1 MKSLLILLSFAVCAI
16 PALKGAKDEGYKSKN
31 LENPYK
37 VLKNVQ
43 TKLDTVPIKDRPSDF
58 TNPYKKNPFDLKDP
72 SAIDKSIEY
81 DIKTGRYLINEK
93 IGNEYYRNPSSMTFD
108 EYLKWR
114 SKNQEREYFDRL
126 TGVSNSKTNKKDPLS
141 KLSSNDPL
149 KKMDL
154 KNQLI
159 DRLFGG
165 TNIDIRTQGNIDVT
179 LGANYQRNQ
188 NPIFPVQSQ
197 KYTNFDFDMDI
208 RMNVTG
214 KIGEKLNLSTNFN
227 TKATFDFENQM
238 KLNYDTKNFSEDAIV
253 QKIEAGNVSLP
264 LKGTLIQGTQ
274 SLFGFKTELQFG
286 YLRLTGIASQQKS
299 QRQNIKVQSGGQV
312 QQFAVFADQYD
323 ENRHF
328 FLSHINR
335 ELFEGAMKNLPQI
348 STQIK
353 ITDIDVWV
361 TNDRNEPNSVRDVVA
376 LADLGEADVKKF
388 TSINMHPRD
397 SNVSYDLSLCN
408 TGVKLALPDNNA
420 NPIYKTLNE
429 SEDSRKIDNVLRV
442 LQGAPFEY
450 QQSKDFEKLRARKL
464 NPSEYTFQPDLGF
477 ISLNFNLRP
486 NQVLAVGYRYLFNG
500 TEVHSVGEIG
510 NDVGSNNDS
519 SRVVF
524 LKLLKNQITNVDLP
538 VWNLMMKNIYSTGA
552 YQANREDFRLDVAY
566 QDPKQGNLEK
576 RFLPEPGLEK
586 TPLINLFGLDRL
598 NIQGDPQPDGI
609 FDYVPEVTIQ
619 PKTGRIMFPVLEP
632 FGKSLDKLNI
642 DTAIINKKYKYPE
655 LYNNTVTYAREFTE
669 KNRFVIRGQYKSST
683 SSEISLGGI
692 NIAKGLTVTA
702 GSIKLVEGVDY
713 EVDYTIGKVRIL
725 KDEYITSNLPINIS
739 YEDNTLF
746 GLQTKTLLG
755 VRADYSL
762 GKQLGIGD
770 LNIGA
775 TYMHLF
781 ERPYTQKVNIGDDP
795 INNRIYGMDVQYNAP
810 APWITR
816 MIDKLPFISTKAPSS
831 IALTGEGALLQPGHA
846 SAINQSRDD
855 SNGAIYIDDFEGS
868 ASSIDLRQPV
878 QWFLASVPKGSI
890 KFDSVK
896 TERFRE
902 SKYINDLRSGVNRA
916 AISWYRIDQ
925 GDGGASDQDPYTAN
939 IDPAT
944 LFKNTFFQPGQTFYN
959 PFDIHFDPSIRGPY
973 NFDLPNGVK
982 FDSSNLYISAGLQ
995 PNGLLKD
1002 PKSRWGG
1009 IMRALQ
1015 QTDFEQANIEY
1026 LDFWMMSP
1034 FINDNSNP
1042 GTLQIHLGNL
1052 SEDVMPDSKLFYE
1065 NALPTPLN
1073 AQLKVDTTAWGF
1085 VPKIPPITNSFDVDT
1100 LARTMQDVGYD
1111 GMNDIQEAI
1120 HFKSYLE
1127 SVKSLDNEAYTKI
1140 LSDPANDNFKF
1151 FRDQMYKDINASAI
1165 VRYSRNNYPQ
1175 GNSKSSNGNST
1186 YIQAATNLPD
1196 IEDLNKD
1203 FSLSE
1208 SENYY
1213 LYNIPLKPDN
1223 SNGIDASGN
1232 SYITDTLS
1240 YTINGQTFA
1249 FYRFRIPLNDYKERI
1264 GVIRDFRAI
1273 QFMRVVLT
1281 DFEKPVTLRFAKFE
1295 LGRNQWRKYRR
1306 PFLSDQSTDCK
1317 NDQFDLNKVNIEE
1330 NSSRTP
1336 FNYVLPAGIIR
1347 ENNIGGFL
1355 QNALQNEQSLAI
1367 KFEKFCGNT
1376 TKAIYKLTNLDLR
1389 LYERMKMF
1397 VHFEGAESNAF
1408 VVKENTVSA
1417 FLRFGGDLENNYY
1430 EYEIPLKA
1438 SDILDA
1444 NKFNSISDDYKK
1456 LVWPDSNNF
1465 NFKLSILKDLK
1476 LNRDKSNFNLDSVY
1490 AYPDP
1495 DRPTAT
1501 VKIKGSPNY
1510 GLVKGIMIGF
1520 RNNKDEQIDCEAWVN
1535 ELRCTGL
1542 DERGGYA
1549 ATGKLDIKLADLGTL
1564 NFSGSYF
1571 SVGWGSIDQR
1581 VLQRS
1586 RESTKIFDM
1595 ATNLE
1600 LGKFLPSNWGIRLPF
1615 YAQYSSNIK
1624 RPEYD
1629 PYDLDVTLDE
1639 KLSRANTTADKDTIL
1654 DRALTKV
1661 HIRGYSFNNVRKER
1675 VGRSA
1680 AKPMPW
1686 DIENFSVSYSNTQ
1699 TTKQDPIIQLDQ
1711 LTIRKFQVDYGYT
1724 RNVTY
1729 WTPFKKLIKK
1739 DKYLKFISEF
1749 NLNLLP
1755 NSFNVNSLVNRQLQ
1769 QTTYRF
1775 AGEDPIANTYY
1786 NKRYGWLRNYSLNWD
1801 FTKSLKFSFQASNTS
1816 VIDELNE
1823 FSTSG
1828 SRYSDAEKTKKI
1840 NEGLLKGGRNK
1851 NYNHSMNL
1859 NYTVPLKNIPL
1870 MDWVNLRAQYGSTY
1884 SWSAAALNVDTL
1896 GNVIQNTLNYQING
1910 DLNFETL
1917 YNQWGYLKKI
1927 NEGGSTTSPA
1937 RGPKPTKSAVTNPI
1951 DSSKVATRGAKAK
1964 KKEKKKE
1971 EYVPSLLEKIVI
1983 RPLMTIRKARLVYD
1997 EKFNSVVPGFKP
2009 TNTILGMQDF
2019 NAPGVGYVVGK
2030 QPDYAWL
2037 KNAGNNDWITR
2048 SVYLNQPVLTNHVQS
2063 ISGTLNLEPF
2073 RDFKVDV
2080 EIKQDFAQNKTQ
2092 FYKCDCSGEF
2102 QKNERTQRE
2111 VGSYS
2116 ISYMSI
2122 RTMFKDG
2129 NNDLIGLFNQ
2139 FEKNRLVISN
2149 RLAGPG
2155 AAAHE
2160 IDLGYKEGY
2169 GRSQLNVLIPSFLS
2183 AYAGKDPNTFQTN
2196 VFKMMPIPNWRL
2208 NYNGLSRLP
2217 MFKDILQSFQ
2227 LTHSYKSTMTVASF
2241 ASDLLYDPIQPT
2253 KINTITGSY
2262 YARFT
2267 IPNVVVN
2274 EQFAPLIGVDMR
2286 LKNDMSFKFDYKKS
2300 RNLSMSFID
2309 YQLSETKTTDITF
2322 GFGYTAKNI
2331 RLSFLDFLTN
2341 LDPSIKLKTKKD
2353 KKDKNAKKTTTPVAV
2368 GGANQPNNL
2377 NFKLDFSIRD
2387 DVTYNH
2393 VLDQNIVQPTRGANT
2408 IKLSPSIDYTL
2419 NKSLNLRLFVD
2430 YTKTLPK
2437 TSASTPITQIR
2448 GGLTVRFTL

>member
-1 MKSLLILLSFAVCAI
+1 MSVLICAMSS
-16 PALKGAKDEGYKSKN
+16 LKGDNGYSYKSKN
-31 LENPYK
+31 LEDPY
-37 VLKNVQ
+37 LNRRIVQ
-43 TKLDTVPIKDRPSDF
+43 SHLDTVPIKDRPSDF

-72 SAIDKSIEY
+72 SSIDKSIEY
-81 DIKTGRYLINEK
+81 DIKTGKYLINEK
-93 IGNEYYRNPSSMTFD
+93 IGNEFYRNPSTMTFD

-114 SKNQEREYFDRL
+114 SKSQEKDYFDRL
-126 TGVSNSKTNKKDPLS
+126 TGVSNTRTNKKDPLS

-149 KKMDL
+149 KKIDL

-165 TNIDIRTQGNIDVT
+165 TNVDIKTQGNIDVT

-188 NPIFPVQSQ
+188 NPTFPIQSQ

-214 KIGEKLNLSTNFN
+214 KIGEKLNLSTNYN

-264 LKGTLIQGTQ
+264 LKGTLIQGAQ

-286 YLRLTGIASQQKS
+286 YLRLTGVASQQKS
-299 QRQNIKVQSGGQV
+299 QRQNIKVQGGGQV

-335 ELFEGAMKNLPQI
+335 QLFEGAMKNLPQVN
-348 STQIK
+348 TQIK
-353 ITDIDVWV
+353 ITDLDVWV

-376 LADLGEADVKKF
+376 LADLGEADSSKF
-388 TSINMHPRD
+388 TSMNMRPRD
-397 SNVSYDLSLCN
+397 TVSYNLNLCN
-408 TGVKLALPDNNA
+408 TGVKLALPDNKA
-420 NPIYKTLNE
+420 NDIYRTLTE
-429 SEDSRKIDNVLRV
+429 SDTSRKIDNVIKV
-442 LQGAPFEY
+442 LQGIPFEY
-450 QQSKDFEKLRARKL
+450 KQSKDFEKLRARKL
-464 NPSEYTFQPDLGF
+464 NPSEYTYQPDLGF

-538 VWNLMMKNIYSTGA
+538 IWDLMMKNIYSTGA
-552 YQANREDFRLDVAY
+552 YQANREDFRLDVTY

-609 FDYVPEVTIQ
+609 FDYVPEITIQ

-632 FGKSLDKLNI
+632 FGSNLEKLGLSP
-642 DTAIINKKYKYPE
+642 DDLKKYRYQE
-655 LYNNTVTYAREFTE
+655 LYDNTITYAREITE

-692 NIAKGLTVTA
+692 NIPRGAVTVTA
-702 GSIKLVEGVDY
+702 GSIKLVEGQDY

-725 KDEYITSNLPINIS
+725 NDAYITSNLPINVS

-746 GLQTKTLLG
+746 GFQTKTLLG
-755 VRADYSL
+755 VRADYAL

-816 MIDKLPFISTKAPSS
+816 LIDKLPLISTKAPSS
-831 IALTGEGALLQPGHA
+831 ITFAGEGALLQPGHA

-868 ASSIDLRQPV
+868 SSSIDLRQPV
-878 QWFLASVPKGSI
+878 QWFLSSIPKGSI
-890 KFDSVK
+890 KFDSIG
-896 TERFRE
+896 TERFKE
-902 SKYINDLRSGVNRA
+902 SKLINDLRSGVNRA
-916 AISWYRIDQ
+916 SISWYRVDQ
-925 GDGGASDQDPYTAN
+925 SDGGVDDSDPYTAN
-939 IDPAT
+939 IDPAV
-944 LFKNTFFQPGQTFYN
+944 LFKNTYFQPGQTLYN
-959 PFDIHFDPSIRGPY
+959 PFDIHFDPTVRGPY
-973 NFDLPNGVK
+973 NFDMPNGVK
-982 FDSSNLYISAGLQ
+982 LDNSTINASAGLQ
-995 PNGLLKD
+995 PNGLLRD

-1034 FINDNSNP
+1034 YVNDQSNP
-1042 GTLQIHLGNL
+1042 GTLQIHLGTI
-1052 SEDVMPDSKLFYE
+1052 SEDVLPDSKLFFE

-1073 AQLKVDTTAWGF
+1073 SQLKTDTTKWGV
-1085 VPKIPPITNSFDVDT
+1085 VPRIPPVTNSFDIDT

-1111 GMNDIQEAI
+1111 GLNDAQEAK
-1120 HFKSYLE
+1120 HFSTF
-1127 SVKSLDNEAYTKI
+1127 LDSMKINLSPEAYSKI
-1140 LSDPANDNFKF
+1140 LNDPANDNFKF
-1151 FRDQMYKDINASAI
+1151 FRDQSYKDRNASAI
-1165 VRYSRNNYPQ
+1165 ERYSRNNFPE
-1175 GNSKSSNGNST
+1175 GNSKSSTSSS
-1186 YIQAATNLPD
+1186 YVQAATNLPD

-1213 LYNIPLKPDN
+1213 LYNIPLTPDGT
-1223 SNGIDASGN
+1223 GINTAGST
-1232 SYITDTLS
+1232 YITDTLS
-1240 YTINGQTFA
+1240 YEVAGKNVA
-1249 FYRFRIPLNDYKERI
+1249 WYRFRIPLIDFKARI
-1264 GVIRDFRAI
+1264 GEIRDFRAI
-1273 QFMRVVLT
+1273 QFIRLVMT
-1281 DFEKPVTLRFAKFE
+1281 DFEKPITLRFAKLE
-1295 LGRNQWRKYRR
+1295 LGRNQWRKYKRS
-1306 PFLSDQSTDCK
+1306 FVNDKVDCK
-1317 NDQFDLNKVNIEE
+1317 DNLFDLNKVNVEE

-1355 QNALQNEQSLAI
+1355 QNALQNEQALAL
-1367 KFEKFCGNT
+1367 KFEKLCA
-1376 TKAIYKLTNLDLR
+1376 KSSRAIYKLTTLDLR

-1397 VHFEGAESNAF
+1397 VHLEGAETNGF
-1408 VVKENTVSA
+1408 EVKDSAISA
-1417 FLRFGGDLENNYY
+1417 FIRFGGDLENNYY

-1438 SDILDA
+1438 SDIRDA
-1444 NKFNSISDDYKK
+1444 TKYSNTSDDYKK

-1465 NFKLSILKDLK
+1465 NFKLSVLKDLK
-1476 LNRDKSNFNLDSVY
+1476 LQRDNSNFNLDSIY
-1490 AYPDP
+1490 TFSDP
-1495 DRPTAT
+1495 ERPSAK

-1520 RNNKDEQIDCEAWVN
+1520 RNNQDVGTFDGEAWVN

-1564 NFSGSYF
+1564 NLSGSYF

-1581 VLQRS
+1581 VIQRA
-1586 RESTKIFDM
+1586 RESTKIFDF

-1600 LGKFLPSNWGIRLPF
+1600 LGKFLPASWGIRLPF
-1615 YAQYSSNIK
+1615 YTQYSSNVK

-1639 KLSRANTTADKDTIL
+1639 KLSRASSTAVRDTLL

-1661 HIRGYSFNNVRKER
+1661 NIKGYSFNNVRKER

-1680 AKPMPW
+1680 GNPMPW
-1686 DIENFSVSYSNTQ
+1686 DIENFSLSYSNTQ
-1699 TTKQDPIIQLDQ
+1699 TIKQDPIIQSDH
-1711 LTIRKFQVDYGYT
+1711 LTIRKFQVDYGYS
-1724 RNVTY
+1724 RNVQY
-1729 WTPFKKLIKK
+1729 WTPFKKLVKK
-1739 DKYLKFISEF
+1739 DKYLKFITDF

-1755 NSFNVNSLVNRQLQ
+1755 NSFNVNSLVERQLQ

-1775 AGEDPIANTYY
+1775 AGEDPASNTYF
-1786 NKRYGWLRNYSLNWD
+1786 NKRYGWLRNYSMNWD

-1816 VIDELNE
+1816 VIDELSE
-1823 FSTSG
+1823 FNTTG
-1828 SRYSDAEKTKKI
+1828 SRYSDAEKTSKI

-1859 NYTVPLKNIPL
+1859 NYTVPFKNIP
-1870 MDWVNLRAQYGSTY
+1870 MMEWVNLRAQYGASYT
-1884 SWSAAALNVDTL
+1884 WSAAALNVDTL
-1896 GNVIQNTLNYQING
+1896 GNVIQNTMNFQING

-1927 NEGGSTTSPA
+1927 NDGASATTSP
-1937 RGPKPTKSAVTNPI
+1937 V
-1951 DSSKVATRGAKAK
+1951 RGAKPAKGAVPAPTDTTKVGAKAGVKSK

-1983 RPLMTIRKARLVYD
+1983 RPLMSIRKARLVYD

-2009 TNTILGMQDF
+2009 TTSILGMQDF
-2019 NAPGVGYVVGK
+2019 NTPGIGYVVGV

-2048 SVYLNQPVLTNHVQS
+2048 SVYLNQPVITNHTQS
-2063 ISGTLNLEPF
+2063 ISGTVNLEPF
-2073 RDFKVDV
+2073 KDFKVDV
-2080 EIKQDFAQNKTQ
+2080 EIKQDFTQNKTQ

-2111 VGSYS
+2111 VGTYS

-2122 RTMFKDG
+2122 RTLFKDG
-2129 NNDLIGLFNQ
+2129 NENLIGLFKQ
-2139 FEKNRLVISN
+2139 FENNRVVISN
-2149 RLAGPG
+2149 RLAGTG
-2155 AAAHE
+2155 AGAHE
-2160 IDLGYKEGY
+2160 IDLGYKNGY

-2183 AYAGKDPNTFQTN
+2183 AYAGKDPNTFETN
-2196 VFKMMPIPNWRL
+2196 VFKMLPIPNWRL

-2217 MFKDILQSFQ
+2217 LFKNILQSFA
-2227 LTHSYKSTMTVASF
+2227 LTHSYKSTMSVSSF
-2241 ASDLLYDPIQPT
+2241 ATDLLYDPIQPT

-2262 YARFT
+2262 YARLT

-2274 EQFAPLIGVDMR
+2274 EQFAPLIGVDMK
-2286 LKNDMSFKFDYKKS
+2286 LKNDMSFKFEYKKS

-2309 YQLSETKTTDITF
+2309 YQLSETKTQDVTF

-2331 RLSFLDFLTN
+2331 RLTFLDFLTN
-2341 LDPSIKLKTKKD
+2341 LDPSIKIKT
-2353 KKDKNAKKTTTPVAV
+2353 KKDKNAKNAKNSSAPQPV

-2377 NFKLDFSIRD
+2377 NFKVDFSFRD

-2393 VLDQNIVQPTRGANT
+2393 VLDQNIVQPTRGTNT
-2408 IKLSPSIDYTL
+2408 VKLSPSVDYTL
-2419 NKSLNLRLFVD
+2419 NKSLNLRLFLD
-2430 YTKTLPK
+2430 YTKTVPK